1 MKRGLSE
8 AVRKRWAGS
17 SSTFTHFSQSAS
29 QQKIFFLSSVS
40 YLANISA
47 DLSFLFDRRQ
57 QQYPRLF
64 EEIYRYSFLLFFIL
78 LLYYYCALE
87 NWREQW
93 QSCTDERRGEK
104 GNKWLN
110 GSTKA
115 DCPAFGPGTHTHTH
129 THTLNWAA
137 RPSMK
142 QDEKKQDKIESD
154 SEEKKLKDEDWKTIK
169 GKRMF
174 AAGAVAMRT
183 NQYLP
188 RNQRLLLRPGNSSS
202 NL

>member
-8 AVRKRWAGS
+8 AVRKRRAGS
-17 SSTFTHFSQSAS
+17 SSTFTLFSQSAS
-29 QQKIFFLSSVS
+29 Q
-40 YLANISA
+40 LANFSRKFFSRLVFHILPTSQQIYLFCLIA
-47 DLSFLFDRRQ
+47 DSSSIQGYLKKFTAILSYF
-57 QQYPRLF
+57 
-64 EEIYRYSFLLFFIL
+64 FFIL

-129 THTLNWAA
+129 TLNWAA

-154 SEEKKLKDEDWKTIK
+154 SEEKNWKTK
-169 GKRMF
+169 TERQSKEGEC
-174 AAGAVAMRT
+174 
-183 NQYLP
+183 
-188 RNQRLLLRPGNSSS
+188 LLLLPSLWGQINISR
-202 NL
+202 